1 MSNSFSNLLFR
12 NLKIALR
19 TGLRILRQGTRSLLG
34 LKTEYRYRNFSI
46 RLPADHLLPFY
57 QSMCGTYDRFL
68 PHLVRYLEPTATIID
83 VGANCG
89 DTLAGM
95 YDANDR
101 LSYICVEPD
110 EVFFRYL
117 SENALRM
124 RNSNSGASIRLYKAL
139 VGKSVTQATL
149 QGQGGT
155 KHAVQMDELMPG
167 AKSTASATLDSLV
180 LPIQSGAVQ
189 LLKSDVDG
197 YDFDVLDSAEQLIA
211 EHVPILFF
219 ECHFGNLNQ
228 KSGYQKTI
236 EALQRRGYSEWTIFD
251 NYGDVVLRTREI
263 ETLFQLFDYID
274 RQNAGLTTRTIHY
287 VDVMTSTERHE
298 ALLTTV
304 VSDYLRRGISTPFA
318 QRPAI
323 AAPKEKNTTT

>member
-1 MSNSFSNLLFR
+1 
-12 NLKIALR
+12 
-19 TGLRILRQGTRSLLG
+19 LG
-34 LKTEYRYRNFSI
+34 LKTRYRYRNFSI

-57 QSMCGTYDRFL
+57 QSMYGTYDRFL

-139 VGKSVTQATL
+139 VGKCVGQATL
-149 QGQGGT
+149 QGNGGT
-155 KHAVQMDELMPG
+155 KHAVKIVESTPG
-167 AKSTASATLDSLV
+167 AKSIVSVTLDSLV
-180 LPIQSGAVQ
+180 LPIQSGGVQ

-197 YDFDVLDSAEQLIA
+197 YDYDVLDSAEQLIA

-219 ECHFGNLNQ
+219 ECHFGNSHQ
-228 KSGYQKTI
+228 KSGYQATI
-236 EALQRRGYSEWTIFD
+236 KGLQRRGYREWTIFD

-263 ETLFQLFDYID
+263 EPLFQLFDYID

-298 ALLTTV
+298 ALLTTA
-304 VSDYLRRGISTPFA
+304 VSDYLRLRISTP
-318 QRPAI
+318 I
-323 AAPKEKNTTT
+323 APTARKEKTAIT